1 MTYLNNLQVI
11 LALFIPLFLG
21 VFLYRKKF
29 VGADFPK
36 GLSNYLFYIAL
47 PCTIVSS
54 MQFEIETG
62 EFLSSLPL
70 ILLGITITFAS
81 WGLAKLI
88 APLVEKDGKKRRI
101 IEYSFMF
108 CNFAYTGYPIL
119 ENLYGKESL
128 FYASIFNIGLFV
140 LTVTAGTYVIKRAGA
155 DESASRVSW
164 KDVLSPPFLSLFVG
178 MALMLL
184 PVRLPAFLDQSVSAI
199 AATTTPMALLMTGM
213 IIARER
219 SFGWKNWKVFFICL
233 FRLLLIPTGLLFL
246 LRALGCSGPYLY
258 VPVILT
264 ANPVAVNIVLF
275 AETYRAPSDEAAN
288 VVVWS
293 SILSILT
300 IPLINLLLQGA
311 L

>member
-21 VFLYRKKF
+21 IFLYRKKL
-29 VGADFPK
+29 VDSDFPK

-47 PCTIVSS
+47 PCTIISS
-54 MQFEIETG
+54 MQFDIG
-62 EFLSSLPL
+62 FAEFASSLPL
-70 ILLGITITFAS
+70 ILTGVAITFAC
-81 WGLAKLI
+81 WGLAKLT
-88 APLVEKDGKKRRI
+88 APLVEKDRKKRRL

-119 ENLYGKESL
+119 ENLDGKESL

-140 LTVTAGTYVIKRAGA
+140 LTVTVGTYVIKRAGA
-155 DESASRVSW
+155 DEAVSHVSW

-178 MALMLL
+178 IALLLL
-184 PVRLPAFLDQSVSAI
+184 PIRMPMFLDQSIHVI

-219 SFGWKNWKVFFICL
+219 AFDWKNWKVFFICL
-233 FRLLLIPTGLLFL
+233 FRLLLIPIGLLL
-246 LRALGCSGPYLY
+246 LLKAFGCSGPSLY
-258 VPVILT
+258 VPVILM

-275 AETYRAPSDEAAN
+275 AETYGAPSDEAAN
-288 VVVWS
+288 IVVWS
-293 SILSILT
+293 SVLSIFT
-300 IPLINLLLQGA
+300 IPLVNLLI
-311 L
+311 